1 MKAEV
6 DKGRARRLKGT
17 DRKGM
22 QINAIDE
29 RV

>member
-6 DKGRARRLKGT
+6 DKGRARRLKGM

-22 QINAIDE
+22 QRNAPDE
-29 RV
+29 QV

>member
-17 DRKGM
+17 DGKGS
-22 QINAIDE
+22 QRNAMDE